1 MKNNGEIHVVSA
13 DVGVYNK
20 GQAREDGSKLPR
32 FFLRTKKKH
41 NGKQH
46 TSYDKA
52 RWFEGMNGVFSSVG
66 DAEKCRPLFLAY
78 INGVRVIQPK
88 RMANKKEFL
97 SPTQKCM
104 SPCPQSL
111 DMVLKQ
117 QRDIK
122 KQTGAELRRK
132 TLYYELRKV
141 SEADASI
148 VDAIAG
154 ELHRSMKANA
164 NPGYV
169 CQKVSQG
176 YTEAQL

>member
-46 TSYDKA
+46 TSYDKEFIGPPEA
-52 RWFEGMNGVFSSVG
+52 RWFEGMNGVFSSVE

-132 TLYYELRKV
+132 TLYNELRK
-141 SEADASI
+141 ECRTLTAQWLCI
-148 VDAIAG
+148 MIARTQMG
-154 ELHRSMKANA
+154 RPPH
-164 NPGYV
+164 
-169 CQKVSQG
+169 
-176 YTEAQL
+176 